1 MGDRRSI
8 VVSAGDKAEAHVV
21 LYSHWSGGE
30 LPQILARAL
39 DRSTSRWDDAPY
51 LTRVIFC
58 QMLADHNPEDL
69 IEGVMGTTGFGI
81 EAILPGS
88 DEYTEANQEIDLFV
102 DVERQ
107 TVYDGDETVYSFEGF
122 ARAYRP

>member
-8 VVSAGDKAEAHVV
+8 VISENDRAEANVV
-21 LYSHWSGGE
+21 LYSHWSGSE
-30 LPQILARAL
+30 LPEILARAL
-39 DRSTSRWDDAPY
+39 DRSRERWLDAPY
-51 LTRVIFC
+51 LTRVIFS

-88 DEYTEANQEIDLFV
+88 DKYTESDPEYDLFV
-102 DVERQ
+102 SVDDQ
-107 TVYDGDETVYSFEGF
+107 TVYDGNETTYSFEGF
-122 ARAYRP
+122 VGAYRP